1 MAWGLEARVPFL
13 DKEFLEVSL
22 STRPEDKTFSKGSL
36 EQKDKDGRPIMEK
49 YILRKAFD
57 IAPEGE
63 RVSYFVSGFSSRG
76 KQSTEGLTGSLP
88 SQIALPPRFDPLA
101 SKGAILRRGRLQ
113 LDRRSQS
120 PRRGDHHGRAID
132 PGGTEVVDRYPRD
145 QGGLLY

>member
-63 RVSYFVSGFSSRG
+63 RVS
-76 KQSTEGLTGSLP
+76 SLEFERR
-88 SQIALPPRFDPLA
+88 SF
-101 SKGAILRRGRLQ
+101 LRRAA
-113 LDRRSQS
+113 
-120 PRRGDHHGRAID
+120 PRRAFC
-132 PGGTEVVDRYPRD
+132 
-145 QGGLLY
+145 